1 MRVAV
6 VTPVLDDW
14 ASLSKLV
21 GMLDVAEVREDVRF
35 SVFIVDDGSSEPMVV
50 DTPLTRLRRIRDLEV
65 VGLACNLG
73 HQRAIA
79 VGLVEVS
86 ARRAFDAVLV
96 MDCDGEDR
104 PADVPRLLAEA
115 ARRPGHIIVARRQRR
130 PHLLGFR
137 LWYQCYKTLFRLLTG
152 ARIDFGNFCLIPGA
166 RLEALVSTS
175 AIWNNLAAALTR
187 SRIPL
192 ADVPCDRGTRYAGN
206 SKMNFLSL
214 VMHGFSAMA
223 VYTDVIMLRLMLG
236 ALVLSGITALGILGV
251 VATRLLT
258 SLAIPG
264 WASSAAGAL
273 TIILLQGVMLFT
285 ISAFSVLN
293 TRNLK
298 SVIPRVDAPD
308 FVRFRRSILRSAA
321 IGAGRAQ
328 PIEVPVIDVQPAQ

>member
-1 MRVAV
+1 
-6 VTPVLDDW
+6 
-14 ASLSKLV
+14 
-21 GMLDVAEVREDVRF
+21 
-35 SVFIVDDGSSEPMVV
+35 
-50 DTPLTRLRRIRDLEV
+50 
-65 VGLACNLG
+65 
-73 HQRAIA
+73 
-79 VGLVEVS
+79 
-86 ARRAFDAVLV
+86 
-96 MDCDGEDR
+96 
-104 PADVPRLLAEA
+104 
-115 ARRPGHIIVARRQRR
+115 
-130 PHLLGFR
+130 
-137 LWYQCYKTLFRLLTG
+137 
-152 ARIDFGNFCLIPGA
+152 
-166 RLEALVSTS
+166 
-175 AIWNNLAAALTR
+175 
-187 SRIPL
+187 
-192 ADVPCDRGTRYAGN
+192 
-206 SKMNFLSL
+206 MNFLSL